1 MTIERIKNILSQG
14 EGIRNEFKQSRE
26 KLSENLFETICAM
39 LNRSGG
45 DIILGA
51 DDNGN
56 LTGLDAAL
64 VSGMIANIANLSNNP
79 QKLNP
84 PFILFPKE
92 HVVDGFHVIHLQVP
106 ESSQVHQTGGKI
118 YDRSSDGDYVVREAH
133 QIAKLY
139 DRKRNHYTEG
149 TIYPAFRFEDFKRPL
164 FQKVRNLI
172 RSYNPEHSWLEI
184 DEEQMLRMAGLYDR
198 DYKTGEEGY
207 TLAAILLLGK
217 DEAIRSVVPHYKI
230 DALVRKFDTDR
241 YDDRL
246 YIQTNLIEAYE
257 QLLEFVAKHL
267 PDKFYLEGD
276 QRRSLR
282 TIIFR
287 EVAANILVHK
297 EYTNAYPTTFVI
309 TKSAV
314 IAENANVPNGEGPI
328 NVNNFKSYPKNPVIA
343 KFFMQLGRFD
353 ELGSGILNI
362 NKYCKAYSGHDHPEF
377 IEGAIFKTTIP
388 LDEDLVDGV
397 DAAND
402 TLNAVDAVN
411 DTLNDAANGT
421 LSRVDAV
428 NDTLNDA
435 ANGTLSRVDAVNDTL
450 NGVEAVN
457 DRIKTVI
464 GQWELN
470 QHKKSVREKLIQ
482 LLVLLYQQEGLKAED
497 IVRMLRYKLPTVKR
511 YLKTLKEKEII
522 EMPHPRK
529 EGGYYL
535 TQSFRK
541 EIENR

>member
-1 MTIERIKNILSQG
+1 MTIDRIKNILSQG
-14 EGIRNEFKQSRE
+14 EGIRNEFKQAGE
-26 KLSENLFETICAM
+26 KLPENLFETICAM

-56 LTGLDAAL
+56 LTGVNAAK
-64 VSGMIANIANLSNNP
+64 VAGMIANIASLSNNP

-84 PFILFPKE
+84 PFIMFPKE

-106 ESSQVHQTGGKI
+106 ESSQVHQTGGKTF
-118 YDRSSDGDYVVREAH
+118 DRSNDGDFVVRGAH
-133 QIAKLY
+133 QIAELY
-139 DRKRNHYTEG
+139 NRKRNHYTEG
-149 TIYPAFRFEDFKRPL
+149 TIYPAFRFADFKQSL

-172 RSYNPEHSWLEI
+172 RSYNPEHPWLEL
-184 DEEQMLRMAGLYDR
+184 DDEQMLRMAGLYDR
-198 DYKTGEEGY
+198 DLKTGEEGY

-217 DEAIRSVVPHYKI
+217 DEVIRSAVPHYKI
-230 DALVRKFDTDR
+230 DALVRKFNVDR

-287 EVAANILVHK
+287 EVVANILVHK

-314 IAENANVPNGEGPI
+314 VAENANVPNGEGPI
-328 NVNNFKSYPKNPVIA
+328 NVNNFKPFPKNPVIA

-377 IEGAIFKTTIP
+377 IEGAVFRTIVP
-388 LDEDLVDGV
+388 LDDTLM
-397 DAAND
+397 D
-402 TLNAVDAVN
+402 TLNATDRINETLTDRINIPEKEGDAEVLGVD
-411 DTLNDAANGT
+411 DRINDALTDRIN
-421 LSRVDAV
+421 RI
-428 NDTLNDA
+428 
-435 ANGTLSRVDAVNDTL
+435 R
-450 NGVEAVN
+450 EVN
-457 DRIKTVI
+457 DRINSI
-464 GQWELN
+464 LSN
-470 QHKKSVREKLIQ
+470 KLSDRI
-482 LLVLLYQQEGLKAED
+482 K
-497 IVRMLRYKLPTVKR
+497 PTVLVRLTELVQIVYRNPLLNAEELAQKIQVSVPTINR
-511 YLKTLKEKEII
+511 YLKILKTENVTELRGS
-522 EMPHPRK
+522 RK
-529 EGGYYL
+529 KGGFST
-535 TQSFRK
+535 TQVFQL
-541 EIENR
+541 EIE

>member
-1 MTIERIKNILSQG
+1 MTIDRIKNILSQG
-14 EGIRNEFKQSRE
+14 EDIRNEFKQARE
-26 KLSENLFETICAM
+26 KLPQNLFETICAM

-51 DDNGN
+51 DDSGN
-56 LTGLDAAL
+56 LTGVEATK
-64 VSGMIANIANLSNNP
+64 VGEMITHIANLSNNP
-79 QKLNP
+79 QKISP

-92 HVVDGFHVIHLQVP
+92 HEVDGFHIIHIQVP
-106 ESSQVHQTGGKI
+106 ESSQVHQTVGKI
-118 YDRSSDGDYVVREAH
+118 YDRSNDGDFVVRGAH
-133 QIAKLY
+133 QIAELY
-139 DRKRNHYTEG
+139 NRKRNHYTEG
-149 TIYPAFRFEDFKRPL
+149 VIYPAFRFEDFKQPL

-172 RSYNPEHSWLEI
+172 RSNNPEHPWLEL
-184 DEEQMLRMAGLYDR
+184 DDEQMLRMAGLYDR
-198 DYKTGEEGY
+198 DYKTGDEGY

-230 DALVRKFDTDR
+230 DALVRRVNVDR

-267 PDKFYLEGD
+267 LDKFYLEGD

-328 NVNNFKSYPKNPVIA
+328 NIDNFKPFPKNPVIA

-362 NKYCKAYSGHDHPEF
+362 NKYCKAYSGHGHPEF
-377 IEGAIFKTTIP
+377 IEGAVFRTTIP
-388 LDEDLVDGV
+388 IDENLTDGV
-397 DAAND
+397 DAVTNTLTNATTD
-402 TLNAVDAVN
+402 TLNEVDAVT
-411 DTLNDAANGT
+411 DTLIDVATDT
-421 LSRVDAV
+421 LKEVNAVTDTLKEVDAV
-428 NDTLNDA
+428 T
-435 ANGTLSRVDAVNDTL
+435 
-450 NGVEAVN
+450 
-457 DRIKTVI
+457 DRIKTAI
-464 GQWELN
+464 EQWAL
-470 QHKKSVREKLIQ
+470 KKYKKPVREKLIR
-482 LLVLLYQQEGLKAED
+482 LSIILYQQEGLKAEELA
-497 IVRMLRYKLPTVKR
+497 IKLQSKLQTVKR
-511 YLKTLKEKEII
+511 YLKILKGKAII
-522 EMPHPRK
+522 EMPHARR

-535 TQSFRK
+535 TQSFKK
-541 EIENR
+541 EIENN

>member
-1 MTIERIKNILSQG
+1 MTINRIKNILLQG
-14 EGIRNEFKQSRE
+14 EGIRNEFKQAKE
-26 KLSENLFETICAM
+26 KLPENLFETICAM

-51 DDNGN
+51 DNDGN
-56 LTGLDAAL
+56 LTGVDAEM
-64 VSGMIANIANLSNNP
+64 VTGMIANIANLSNNP

-106 ESSQVHQTGGKI
+106 ESSQVHQTAGKT
-118 YDRSSDGDYVVREAH
+118 YDRSNDGDFVVRGAH
-133 QIAKLY
+133 QIAEVY
-139 DRKRNHYTEG
+139 NRKRNHYTEG
-149 TIYPAFRFEDFKRPL
+149 VIYSAFRFEDFKQPL

-172 RSYNPEHSWLEI
+172 RSHNPEHPWLEL
-184 DEEQMLRMAGLYDR
+184 DDEQMLRMAGLYNR
-198 DYKTGEEGY
+198 DYKTGEEGF

-230 DALVRKFDTDR
+230 DALVRRFNVDR

-267 PDKFYLEGD
+267 PDKFYLEDD

-309 TKSAV
+309 TRSAV

-328 NVNNFKSYPKNPVIA
+328 NVNSFKPFPKNPVIA

-353 ELGSGILNI
+353 ELGSGVLNI
-362 NKYCKAYSGHDHPEF
+362 NKFCKAYSGHEYAEF
-377 IEGAIFKTTIP
+377 IEGPVFKTIIP
-388 LDEDLVDGV
+388 LDENLVED
-397 DAAND
+397 DAVPD
-402 TLNAVDAVN
+402 KKVIVDAVN
-411 DTLNDAANGT
+411 DEKVDAVPQKVAI
-421 LSRVDAV
+421 VDAV
-428 NDTLNDA
+428 NDEKVDA
-435 ANGTLSRVDAVNDTL
+435 VPEKIAIVDAVN
-450 NGVEAVN
+450 N
-457 DRIKTVI
+457 RISSKRETTKKRLTE
-464 GQWELN
+464 ELMYIFY
-470 QHKKSVREKLIQ
+470 HGEI
-482 LLVLLYQQEGLKAED
+482 
-497 IVRMLRYKLPTVKR
+497 KLP
-511 YLKTLKEKEII
+511 EII
-522 EMPHPRK
+522 EQFKIERAQAQRDMAELKGHRLVVFRGSPKKGTYQIHPMFLEK
-529 EGGYYL
+529 IKG
-535 TQSFRK
+535 K
-541 EIENR
+541 KI

>member
-1 MTIERIKNILSQG
+1 MTINRIKNILSQG
-14 EGIRNEFKQSRE
+14 EGIRNEFKQARE
-26 KLSENLFETICAM
+26 KLPENLFETICAM
-39 LNRSGG
+39 LNRHGG

-56 LTGLDAAL
+56 ITGVDETK
-64 VSGMIANIANLSNNP
+64 VNEMIANVANLSNNP

-92 HVVDGFHVIHLQVP
+92 HVVDGYHVIYLQVP
-106 ESSQVHQTGGKI
+106 ESSQVHQTANKI
-118 YDRSSDGDYVVREAH
+118 YDRSNDGDFVVRGAH
-133 QIAKLY
+133 QIAELY
-139 DRKRNHYTEG
+139 NRKRNHYTEA
-149 TIYPAFRFEDFKRPL
+149 TIYPAFRYEDFKQPL
-164 FQKVRNLI
+164 FHKVRNLI
-172 RSYNPEHSWLEI
+172 RSYNPEHPWLEL
-184 DEEQMLRMAGLYDR
+184 DDEQMLRIAGLYDR

-230 DALVRKFDTDR
+230 DALVRRVNIDR

-314 IAENANVPNGEGPI
+314 IADNANVPNGEGPI

-362 NKYCKAYSGHDHPEF
+362 NKYCKAYSGHEHPEF
-377 IEGAIFKTTIP
+377 IEGPVFKTIIP
-388 LDEDLVDGV
+388 LDENLMDEDDV
-397 DAAND
+397 ANN
-402 TLNAVDAVN
+402 TLISGDRINDRIN
-411 DTLNDAANGT
+411 DTLNDRITDT
-421 LSRVDAV
+421 LSGDDRI
-428 NDTLNDA
+428 NDTLNDRI
-435 ANGTLSRVDAVNDTL
+435 NQVRLINDKINDTL
-450 NGVEAVN
+450 KNNLTDKVE
-457 DRIKTVI
+457 DR
-464 GQWELN
+464 
-470 QHKKSVREKLIQ
+470 
-482 LLVLLYQQEGLKAED
+482 VLLKLVELTKVVYWNPLLNAEE
-497 IVRMLRYKLPTVKR
+497 LAGKLHVSIPTINR
-511 YLKTLKEKEII
+511 YLKILRTEAVTELRGS
-522 EMPHPRK
+522 RK
-529 EGGYYL
+529 NGGFTT
-535 TQSFRK
+535 TQAFQL
-541 EIENR
+541 EIEKRN

>member
-1 MTIERIKNILSQG
+1 MTIDRIKNILSQG
-14 EGIRNEFKQSRE
+14 EGIRNEFKQARE
-26 KLSENLFETICAM
+26 RLPENLFETICAM

-56 LTGLDAAL
+56 LTGVNTEKVA
-64 VSGMIANIANLSNNP
+64 GMIANVANLSNNP

-106 ESSQVHQTGGKI
+106 ESSQVHQTGGKT
-118 YDRSSDGDYVVREAH
+118 YDRSNDGDFVVRGAH
-133 QIAKLY
+133 QIAELY
-139 DRKRNHYTEG
+139 NRKRNHYTEA
-149 TIYPAFRFEDFKRPL
+149 TIYPAFRFEDFKQTL
-164 FQKVRNLI
+164 FYKVRNLI
-172 RSYNPEHSWLEI
+172 RSYNPEHPWLEL
-184 DEEQMLRMAGLYDR
+184 DDEQMLRMAGLYDR
-198 DYKTGEEGY
+198 DYKTGKEGY

-230 DALVRKFDTDR
+230 DALVRKFNVDR

-328 NVNNFKSYPKNPVIA
+328 NMNNFKPFPKNPVIA

-353 ELGSGILNI
+353 ELGSGVLNI
-362 NKYCKAYSGHDHPEF
+362 NKFCKAYSGHDHPEF
-377 IEGAIFKTTIP
+377 IEGAIFRTIIP
-388 LDEDLVDGV
+388 LDEDLVDAV
-397 DAAND
+397 NDTLTFIDRINDTLNANDRKNDAAND
-402 TLNAVDAVN
+402 TLNGVDSI
-411 DTLNDAANGT
+411 D
-421 LSRVDAV
+421 
-428 NDTLNDA
+428 
-435 ANGTLSRVDAVNDTL
+435 
-450 NGVEAVN
+450 
-457 DRIKTVI
+457 DRINKTI
-464 GQWELN
+464 RTIIEQWSLN
-470 QHKKSVREKLIQ
+470 MYKKPVREKLIKMT
-482 LLVLLYQQEGLKAED
+482 VLLFQREGLKAED
-497 IVRMLRYKLPTVKR
+497 LAMILQLKLQAIKR
-511 YLKTLKEKEII
+511 YLKILKEKNLI
-522 EMPHPRK
+522 ERPYAKK

-535 TQSFRK
+535 TQSFK
-541 EIENR
+541 TEIEKKQL

>member
-428 NDTLNDA
+428 NDTLN
-435 ANGTLSRVDAVNDTL
+435 
-450 NGVEAVN
+450 GVEAVN

>member
-1 MTIERIKNILSQG
+1 MTIDRIKNILSQG

-26 KLSENLFETICAM
+26 KLPDNLFETICAM

-51 DDNGN
+51 DNDGN
-56 LTGLDAAL
+56 ITGVDAEMVA
-64 VSGMIANIANLSNNP
+64 GMIANIANLSNNP

-84 PFILFPKE
+84 PFILFPRE
-92 HVVDGFHVIHLQVP
+92 HVVDGFHIIHLQVP
-106 ESSQVHQTGGKI
+106 ESSQVHQTAGKT
-118 YDRSSDGDYVVREAH
+118 YDRSNDGDFVVHGAH
-133 QIAKLY
+133 QIAELY
-139 DRKRNHYTEG
+139 NRKRNHYTEG
-149 TIYPAFRFEDFKRPL
+149 TIYPAFRFEDFKQQL

-172 RSYNPEHSWLEI
+172 RSNNPEHPWLEL
-184 DEEQMLRMAGLYDR
+184 DDEQMLRMAGLYDR

-230 DALVRKFDTDR
+230 DALVRRFNVDR

-309 TKSAV
+309 TRSAV

-328 NVNNFKSYPKNPVIA
+328 DVNSFKPFPKNPVIA

-353 ELGSGILNI
+353 ELGSGVLNI
-362 NKYCKAYSGHDHPEF
+362 NKFCKAYSGHGHPEF
-377 IEGAIFKTTIP
+377 IEGAVFRTTIP
-388 LDEDLVDGV
+388 IDENLTDGDDAVTDTLTDVATDTLKGDDAVTDTLIDAATDTLKGV
-397 DAAND
+397 DAATD
-402 TLNAVDAVN
+402 TLTNAATDKIN
-411 DTLNDAANGT
+411 TT
-421 LSRVDAV
+421 
-428 NDTLNDA
+428 
-435 ANGTLSRVDAVNDTL
+435 
-450 NGVEAVN
+450 
-457 DRIKTVI
+457 IKTLI
-464 GQWELN
+464 EQWALN
-470 QHKKSVREKLIQ
+470 SYKKPVREKLIK
-482 LLVLLYQQEGLKAED
+482 LSIILYQQEGLKAKELA
-497 IVRMLRYKLPTVKR
+497 MKLQSKLQTVKR
-511 YLKTLKEKEII
+511 HLKILKEKEII
-522 EMPHPRK
+522 ERPHARK

-535 TQSFRK
+535 TQSLKK
-541 EIENR
+541 EIEKN

>member
-1 MTIERIKNILSQG
+1 MTIDHIKNILSQG
-14 EGIRNEFKQSRE
+14 EGIRNEFKQARD
-26 KLSENLFETICAM
+26 KLPENLFETICAM

-56 LTGLDAAL
+56 LTGINATKITE
-64 VSGMIANIANLSNNP
+64 MIAGIANLSNNP

-92 HVVDGFHVIHLQVP
+92 QVVDGFHIIHLQVP
-106 ESSQVHQTGGKI
+106 ESSQVHQTANKI
-118 YDRSSDGDYVVREAH
+118 YDRSNDGDFVVRDAQ
-133 QIAKLY
+133 QIAELY
-139 DRKRNHYTEG
+139 NRKRNHYTER
-149 TIYPAFRFEDFKRPL
+149 TIYPAFRFEDFKQPL
-164 FQKVRNLI
+164 FDKVRKLI
-172 RSYNPEHSWLEI
+172 RGYNPEHPWLEL
-184 DEEQMLRMAGLYDR
+184 DDEQMLRMAGLYDR

-230 DALVRKFDTDR
+230 DALVRKFNVDR

-297 EYTNAYPTTFVI
+297 EYTNAYPTSFVI

-314 IAENANVPNGEGPI
+314 ITENANVPNGEGPI
-328 NVNNFKSYPKNPVIA
+328 NINNFKPFPKNPVIA

-353 ELGSGILNI
+353 ELGSGVLNI

-377 IEGAIFKTTIP
+377 IEGAVFRTIIP
-388 LDEDLVDGV
+388 LDDVV
-397 DAAND
+397 FDALSATD
-402 TLNAVDAVN
+402 RI
-411 DTLNDAANGT
+411 NDALTDRINNNETG
-421 LSRVDAV
+421 SDA
-428 NDTLNDA
+428 DIAEATDRINDA
-435 ANGTLSRVDAVNDTL
+435 STDRIIRIR
-450 NGVEAVN
+450 EIN
-457 DRIKTVI
+457 DRITNTLTSKLASKRKRTVLVKLT
-464 GQWELN
+464 ELVQLVYWN
-470 QHKKSVREKLIQ
+470 PLLNAEELAQKIRVSV
-482 LLVLLYQQEGLKAED
+482 
-497 IVRMLRYKLPTVKR
+497 PTINR
-511 YLKTLKEKEII
+511 YLKILKTENVTELRGS
-522 EMPHPRK
+522 RK
-529 EGGYYL
+529 KGGFTP
-535 TQSFRK
+535 TQEFRL
-541 EIENR
+541 EIEKTSKI

>member
-56 LTGLDAAL
+56 LTGLDAVL

-402 TLNAVDAVN
+402 TLNGVDGVN
-411 DTLNDAANGT
+411 VTI
-421 LSRVDAV
+421 
-428 NDTLNDA
+428 
-435 ANGTLSRVDAVNDTL
+435 
-450 NGVEAVN
+450 N
-457 DRIKTVI
+457 DRIKNIATYTITNDSDTSDIITDTLSDRINQVRRLNDRINNVLKNRLTDKVGNTVI
-464 GQWELN
+464 N
-470 QHKKSVREKLIQ
+470 KLIELTTHIYWNP
-482 LLVLLYQQEGLKAED
+482 LLNAEELANK
-497 IVRMLRYKLPTVKR
+497 IHVSVPTINR
-511 YLKTLKEKEII
+511 YLKILKTEKITELRGSRKKGGFSTTQTFQLEIDKI
-522 EMPHPRK
+522 
-529 EGGYYL
+529 
-535 TQSFRK
+535 
-541 EIENR
+541 NRI